1 MPDERQLRA
10 EICEIGRRLYARGLA
25 AANDG
30 NLSVRLDDGSVL
42 CTPTLICKGIMQPE
56 DLCTVDLDGRR
67 VSGHR
72 ARTSEILLHLEIY
85 RGDAAARAVVHS
97 HPPHATAF
105 AIAREPIP
113 TGVLPEVEI
122 FLGAVPTA
130 PYATPGSA
138 EFAATVRPF
147 LGRANTVLLG
157 NHGAVS
163 WGATLER
170 AYWQTEILDAYCRIL
185 ILARSIGSVARLSP
199 DEVAALHALR
209 GRFGAASDAGAAAA
223 SPPLQP

>member
-30 NLSVRLDDGSVL
+30 NISVRLDDGSVL
-42 CTPTLICKGIMQPE
+42 CTPTLTCKGFMQPD
-56 DLCTVDLDGRR
+56 DLCTVDREGRLH
-67 VSGHR
+67 SGNR

-85 RGDAAARAVVHS
+85 RGDPAARAVVHS

-105 AIAREPIP
+105 AVAREPIP

-138 EFAATVRPF
+138 QFAATVQPF
-147 LGRANTVLLG
+147 LGRANTVLLT

-185 ILARSIGSVARLSP
+185 ILARSLGGVAQLSAN
-199 DEVAALHALR
+199 EVEALHALR
-209 GRFGAASDAGAAAA
+209 GRFSASADPGAAA
-223 SPPLQP
+223 PPPPPRA